1 MQRDEKTGEII
12 LFKIREA
19 YQWVWVWGSWSFP
32 SASYA
37 TDDNDGA
44 AVCKHQPSLQQ
55 VVWHTNTTDGKNSA
69 PLPAMLLTKTMVQ
82 QFTSTIQLYST

>member
-1 MQRDEKTGEII
+1 MQCDEKTREIV

-19 YQWVWVWGSWSFP
+19 YQWVWGSWSFP

-44 AVCKHQPSLQQ
+44 AVCKHQPSLQ
-55 VVWHTNTTDGKNSA
+55 
-69 PLPAMLLTKTMVQ
+69 
-82 QFTSTIQLYST
+82 